1 MSVLQSRNPA
11 MRVIE
16 SEEPFGI
23 ERTSAMTLGGTVT
36 ATSILLSIVAVVGIL
51 SWQAINSAMI
61 SSGSMPGWAFPAMI
75 GAFIGGIVV
84 SLIIYKAPKS
94 APIVAPIH
102 AVLEGAFVGVAT
114 FVIPMQFLPTQAG
127 APNPGAMIALQ
138 AAVATFA
145 VTGVM
150 LAGYA
155 SGVLR
160 VGPLLQKVMITALL
174 GLVGY
179 TALIWILSFF
189 GVGIWN
195 GYASTGLMGIGF
207 TGLCVALASLF
218 LLLDFQYIEKGI
230 EHKAPKYME
239 WVGAWGLMVTLVW
252 LYIELVRL
260 LSKLQARD

>member
-1 MSVLQSRNPA
+1 
-11 MRVIE
+11 
-16 SEEPFGI
+16 
-23 ERTSAMTLGGTVT
+23 
-36 ATSILLSIVAVVGIL
+36 
-51 SWQAINSAMI
+51 
-61 SSGSMPGWAFPAMI
+61 
-75 GAFIGGIVV
+75 
-84 SLIIYKAPKS
+84 
-94 APIVAPIH
+94 
-102 AVLEGAFVGVAT
+102 
-114 FVIPMQFLPTQAG
+114 
-127 APNPGAMIALQ
+127 MIALQ

-150 LAGYA
+150 LGGYA
-155 SGVLR
+155 TGILR
-160 VGPLLQKVMITALL
+160 VGPLLQKVMMTALI

-195 GYASTGLMGIGF
+195 GYADTGMMGIGF

-252 LYIELVRL
+252 LYIELLRL
-260 LSKLQARD
+260 LSKLQSRD